1 MCFLM
6 DNCLKNILSVLEL
19 VKVLWLDRNSVGVV
33 VGESRTVRFLLSFFD
48 ELFLSFCLDC
58 EDARTDTN

>member
-33 VGESRTVRFLLSFFD
+33 VGESRTVRFLLSFVD

>member
-1 MCFLM
+1 MGFLM

-33 VGESRTVRFLLSFFD
+33 VSESRTVWFLLTFVD

>member
-1 MCFLM
+1 MGFLM

-33 VGESRTVRFLLSFFD
+33 VGESRTVRFLLTFVD

>member
-33 VGESRTVRFLLSFFD
+33 VGESRTVRFLLTFVD

>member
-1 MCFLM
+1 MGFLM

-33 VGESRTVRFLLSFFD
+33 VGESRTVRFLLTFVD
-48 ELFLSFCLDC
+48 ELFI
-58 EDARTDTN
+58 T